1 MLNGKFFQHVIGAVA
16 FSAALSANAQVVPL
30 DSVVAIV
37 DEDIILSSEVRDRVQ
52 QIKASATQRG
62 MELPDDETLV
72 QETLDRLILESI
84 QLQLADRYGIRI
96 PDAQLDQ
103 SMARVAA
110 QNRLTLEQFRDA
122 LTQNGQSYLQMREAL
137 RDELAIQRVL
147 HLHCRERS
155 QCIRGAPRQV
165 PLEIVVSAFQSPAA

>member
-1 MLNGKFFQHVIGAVA
+1 MLHGKFFHHVTAVLA
-16 FSAALSANAQVVPL
+16 LAAALSTNAQVVPL

-52 QIKASATQRG
+52 QIKTSATQRG
-62 MELPDDETLV
+62 MQLPDDDTLV

-137 RDELAIQRVL
+137 RDELAIQRVQQG
-147 HLHCRERS
+147 S
-155 QCIRGAPRQV
+155 DA
-165 PLEIVVSAFQSPAA
+165 